1 MIYHPLSAPPTPPVA
16 PPGEPTEPIVVLTTC
31 PDDAVAARIAR
42 DVVESGLAACVSRV
56 GPIHSTYCWQ
66 GAVQDEPEVLLV
78 IKTVS
83 ARYSELEMRLKSIHP
98 YEVPEIIALP
108 VTRGSA
114 AYLGWLGTGVG
125 P

>member
-1 MIYHPLSAPPTPPVA
+1 MAPS
-16 PPGEPTEPIVVLTTC
+16 GEPLEPIVVLTTC

-42 DVVESGLAACVSRV
+42 DVVESGLAACVSRL
-56 GPIHSTYCWQ
+56 GPIHSTYRWQ
-66 GAVQDEPEVLLV
+66 EAIQDEPEVLLI
-78 IKTVS
+78 IKTS
-83 ARYSELEMRLKSIHP
+83 NARYAELEMRLKSIHP

-114 AYLGWLGTGVG
+114 AYLGWLGTVVG